1 MSSHVDE
8 EDAVTIEEYRA
19 KLARED
25 LVQERP
31 SGPSEEQL
39 RAIERCAK
47 AVGLRVDVSAVRS
60 EEQAAR
66 IIRNLMLL
74 GRRMR

>member
-1 MSSHVDE
+1 MSRDV
-8 EDAVTIEEYRA
+8 EDAITIEEYRA

-25 LVQERP
+25 LVGEQATRP
-31 SGPSEEQL
+31 TGDQL

-60 EEQAAR
+60 EEQAGR
-66 IIRNLMLL
+66 IVRSLALL
-74 GRRMR
+74 ARRMR